1 MAPGRADIETN
12 RGTALIELD
21 RLNEAL
27 ASFESVLVRDPDS
40 VDALINCG
48 TVLIKLKRPAE
59 AFEKYDRAVAL
70 DPDRSIALTS
80 RGVALTLLD
89 RHEEALACHEQ
100 ALRIDPELVAAH
112 INRGNTLEGL
122 TRMEEALASYD
133 KALALAPDH
142 VEANFNAAVT
152 RLCTGDFREGWKQ
165 YEYRWKRKGIAWQPW
180 EFKQPIWRGEEDL
193 RGKTVLLLAEQGLG
207 DTLNFVRYAPL
218 IAARGAKVILG
229 VQKPLKELA
238 ATVPGISGVL
248 TDGEPLP
255 DFDLH
260 CPLLG
265 LPGAFATELATI
277 PANIPYLSPYRERIE
292 KWRVRLPQNG
302 RMRVGIVWSGN
313 SSHLNDHHRSIP
325 LERFAVLLSVPGID
339 FVSVQKDVSSAQADI
354 LAKHGVL
361 EFGRQFEDFADTAA
375 VVAMLDLLITVDTS
389 VAHVAGAMGKA
400 VALLLPFAP
409 DWRWLLHRTD
419 TPWYPSMRLFRQ
431 TTIADWDPPLD
442 QLRQELTDAA
452 QRPAARG

>member
-1 MAPGRADIETN
+1 ME
-12 RGTALIELD
+12 
-21 RLNEAL
+21 
-27 ASFESVLVRDPDS
+27 
-40 VDALINCG
+40 
-48 TVLIKLKRPAE
+48 
-59 AFEKYDRAVAL
+59 
-70 DPDRSIALTS
+70 
-80 RGVALTLLD
+80 
-89 RHEEALACHEQ
+89 H
-100 ALRIDPELVAAH
+100 
-112 INRGNTLEGL
+112 
-122 TRMEEALASYD
+122 MEEALASYD
-133 KALALAPDH
+133 KALALEPEH

-152 RLCTGDFREGWKQ
+152 RLCIGDFEAGWKQ
-165 YEYRWKRKGIAWQPW
+165 YEYRWKKKGIAWQPW
-180 EFKQPIWRGEEDL
+180 EFKQPVWRGEEDL
-193 RGKTVLLLAEQGLG
+193 EGKTILLLAEQGLG

-218 IAARGAKVILG
+218 VAARGAKVILG
-229 VQKPLKELA
+229 VQKPLKEIVC
-238 ATVPGISGVL
+238 TVPGISAVL

-265 LPGAFATELATI
+265 LPIAFKTDLATI
-277 PANIPYLSPYRERIE
+277 PANIPYLSPYQERLD
-292 KWRVRLPQNG
+292 KWRDRLPQNG

-325 LERFAVLLSVPGID
+325 LERFAALLSVPGID

-354 LAKHGVL
+354 LDKHGVL
-361 EFGRQFEDFADTAA
+361 ELGRQFEDFADTAA

-389 VAHVAGAMGKA
+389 VAHVAGGMGKA

-431 TTIADWDPPLD
+431 TAIADWDPPLD

-452 QRPAARG
+452 QRRAARG